1 MRVLTSAKQYSN
13 LLTAGSNDGR
23 FVLSAQSAEAP
34 GKSVKRKQ
42 ARNID
47 HAPKNISQGE

>member
-13 LLTAGSNDGR
+13 LLTAASYDGR

-34 GKSVKRKQ
+34 GESVR
-42 ARNID
+42 
-47 HAPKNISQGE
+47 G